1 MSPRLW
7 SFVGLLVGCAV
18 AASTAEAQRVSLRIA
33 PPEGDT
39 LRMQLNQRFD
49 VESGESAQVISGQM
63 RVWTHAIVMHRSR
76 GFTDLVS
83 VTDSVR
89 VFPEGSTLS
98 PLREAQKALEGRTVR
113 LRVDDNGGIMVGSGP
128 DAPFGGGT
136 AMPAVLPEHPVSVG
150 ESWTRDLSI
159 PLSATGSST
168 ANVRTRFRLDSLTNH
183 GAVAYISFRGA
194 VTHDHAQDGGGT
206 TGRTVGTLAGSME
219 VDRRLMWITDSEMI
233 VNVISNVQPLGR
245 PAVHSRIRI
254 TQSLRAL
261 VGN

>member
-1 MSPRLW
+1 MNIRRW
-7 SFVGLLVGCAV
+7 GAIGLLFGCAIT
-18 AASTAEAQRVSLRIA
+18 ASPTEAQRVSLRIA

-49 VESGESAQVISGQM
+49 VESGESPEVISGEM
-63 RVWTHAIVMHRSR
+63 RVWTHAIVMHRSP

-89 VFPEGSTLS
+89 VFPAGSTLS
-98 PLREAQKALEGRTVR
+98 PLREAQRALEGRTVR
-113 LRVDDNGGIMVGSGP
+113 LRVDDNGGIMVGRGP
-128 DAPFGGGT
+128 DAPFGVGT
-136 AMPAVLPEHPVSVG
+136 TMPSMLPEYPVAVG
-150 ESWTRDLSI
+150 ESWTRDLSV
-159 PLSATGSST
+159 PLSATGSTT

-206 TGRTVGTLAGSME
+206 TGRTVGVLAGSME
-219 VDRRLMWITDSEMI
+219 VDRRLKWITDSEMT
-233 VNVISNVQPLGR
+233 VNVISNVQPVGR

>member
-1 MSPRLW
+1 M
-7 SFVGLLVGCAV
+7 
-18 AASTAEAQRVSLRIA
+18 AASTLEAQRVSLRIS

-39 LRMQLNQRFD
+39 LRMQMNQRFD
-49 VESGESAQVISGQM
+49 VESGESADVISGEM

-89 VFPEGSTLS
+89 VFPEGSTLI
-98 PLREAQKALEGRTVR
+98 PLREAQRALEGRTVR
-113 LRVDDNGGIMVGSGP
+113 LRVDDNGGIMVGRGP

-136 AMPAVLPEHPVSVG
+136 AMPSMLPEHPVSVG
-150 ESWTRDLSI
+150 DTWTRDMTV

-194 VTHDHAQDGGGT
+194 VTHDHAQDGGGA
-206 TGRTVGTLAGSME
+206 TGRTIGVLAGSME
-219 VDRRLMWITDSEMI
+219 VDRRLMWITDSEMT
-233 VNVISNVQPLGR
+233 VNVISNVQPVSG